1 MRVPL
6 RSFSRSMFSTR
17 TYPCFARTET
27 KKPEW
32 ISLLVILEYGCKEKE
47 NYGDDT
53 NCDQEMH
60 FIPLLEK
67 LCGLGASRPE
77 QALPPRVDSGKLPAS
92 FFSIR
97 QPVIY
102 SILRDG

>member
-6 RSFSRSMFSTR
+6 RSFSRSMFSIC
-17 TYPCFARTET
+17 TYPYSARTET
-27 KKPEW
+27 NRERL
-32 ISLLVILEYGCKEKE
+32 SSLVILEDGCKEKE

-60 FIPLLEK
+60 FILLLEK

>member
-17 TYPCFARTET
+17 TYPFFARTET
-27 KKPEW
+27 TGRRW
-32 ISLLVILEYGCKEKE
+32 ISLLVIPEYGCKEKE

-60 FIPLLEK
+60 FILLLEK

-97 QPVIY
+97 QPIIY